1 MIKKRGIIS
10 LLMLICLVC
19 LGHIAN
25 AKDLGGNN
33 LSRAFVSDKG
43 IVRTHNT
50 IILPTKQIHRQEI
63 AKLEREDKN
72 SSFPLKT
79 ITSEKRSVP
88 ILTKKILP
96 RPSKQIPDLTS
107 RILRDFRDS
116 EEGNMVSIE
125 IYRQD
130 DIVNPIW
137 ISESIETVRNLRD
150 ILLLEGD
157 FKLIIIEA
165 NSNLEVETREY
176 ALSILRL

>member
-1 MIKKRGIIS
+1 MI
-10 LLMLICLVC
+10 
-19 LGHIAN
+19 
-25 AKDLGGNN
+25 
-33 LSRAFVSDKG
+33 
-43 IVRTHNT
+43 
-50 IILPTKQIHRQEI
+50 
-63 AKLEREDKN
+63 
-72 SSFPLKT
+72 
-79 ITSEKRSVP
+79 
-88 ILTKKILP
+88 
-96 RPSKQIPDLTS
+96 
-107 RILRDFRDS
+107 
-116 EEGNMVSIE
+116 SIE